1 MSLAVDEQFDE
12 EDPPLLL
19 PFQAEWFADESDV
32 KVIVKSRRIG
42 ISWTSAAKHVFV
54 AGEGLMDGWYV
65 GYTEDQGEEFI
76 RDVADWA
83 RATNTAASE
92 YDEFILE
99 DMDPVS
105 GHTQA
110 IKAFRVDFAS
120 GKRVTALSSRPRNL
134 RGKQGLITIDEAAFH
149 DDLRGLLKAAIALL
163 MWGGQ
168 VEIISTHLGEENEFA
183 KLIDQI
189 QAGEFAYSLHKV
201 TLDDALREGLY
212 KRICMVKGDEW
223 TELAEA
229 QWREKLIKHYGDA
242 ADEELFCI
250 PSSGAGTYFSRDVIE
265 DRMVTGRRVLR
276 YECTADFAAKPEAFR
291 KATVDAWINAD
302 IKPLLAALPRDRDHF
317 LGQDFGR
324 VADLSVIAPGTL
336 TSELV
341 RDVPFLVEMCNV
353 PFEQQK
359 QVLWAVIDGL
369 PRFQKAHLDASGNG
383 AHLAEVTAQR
393 YGAHAI
399 EQVKIG
405 ENWHMAEWPALR
417 TALEEGKFRLPSDA
431 LIRDDFSLV
440 KRVNGIPKIPNAKV
454 AKDPNDPKTRGKRR
468 HGDGAIACA
477 MLMAATREKRV
488 TPTKHVHVR
497 GL

>member
-1 MSLAVDEQFDE
+1 VGAALDIANDL
-12 EDPPLLL
+12 PLLL
-19 PFQAEWFADESDV
+19 PFQQEWFCDESDV

-54 AGEGLMDGWYV
+54 AAEGLMDGFYV

-83 RATNTAASE
+83 KVVHGVALEIQR
-92 YDEFILE
+92 FVLE
-99 DMDPVS
+99 DVDPET
-105 GHTQA
+105 GNTQA

-120 GKRVTALSSRPRNL
+120 GKRVVALSSRPRNL
-134 RGKQGLITIDEAAFH
+134 RGKQGLVTLDEAAFH

-189 QAGEFAYSLHKV
+189 RAGEFDYSLHQV
-201 TLDDALREGLY
+201 TLDDALKDGLF
-212 KRICMVKGDEW
+212 KRICMVRGVDWSER
-223 TELAEA
+223 AEA
-229 QWREKLIKHYGDA
+229 EWREKLIKHYGDA

-250 PSSGAGTYFSRDVIE
+250 PASGSGSYFSRDVIE

-276 YECTADFAAKPEAFR
+276 YECSQAFAMLPEAQR
-291 KATVDAWINAD
+291 KATVQGWIDQD
-302 IKPLLAALPRDRDHF
+302 IKPLLKTLPSDREHY

-324 VADLSVIAPGTL
+324 VSDLSAIAPVTL
-336 TSELV
+336 TAELI
-341 RDVPFLVEMCNV
+341 RDVPFMVEMANV
-353 PFEQQK
+353 PFDQQR
-359 QVLWAVIDGL
+359 QVLWAVLDGL

-383 AHLAEVTAQR
+383 AHLAEVTAQK
-393 YGAHAI
+393 YGAHRI

-405 ENWHMAEWPALR
+405 ENWHMVEWPALR
-417 TALEEGKFRLPSDA
+417 TAVEEGKFRLPSDT
-431 LIRDDFSLV
+431 LIRDDFALV
-440 KRVNGIPKIPNAKV
+440 KRVNGIPKIPNATVVKN
-454 AKDPNDPKTRGKRR
+454 PNDPKARGQRR

-477 MLMAATREKRV
+477 MANASTRERKAV
-488 TPTKHVHVR
+488 PTTPVHIR